1 MKQSLRNQILT
12 FTAVLVAA
20 GSAYSQR
27 YATEIYSDEQI
38 EVISNVSYG
47 TNIRFFPPVN
57 FQSPGA
63 ATDIIDLQTIAA
75 TTGDYPAAYFDLGD
89 QSTTVK
95 VQDMLMDIYQPINS
109 VDNVEARPL
118 IIYLHTGN
126 FLPPPQ
132 NGSPVGLKTDSLAV
146 VACTQWAKRGF
157 VAASVSYRL
166 GWNPTSNEENVRRE
180 TLLNAVFRA
189 IQDAKQAVRFL
200 KDDAANNNTYK
211 IDPTKIVIFG
221 EGSGGYVAL
230 AYATVHDLEAALG
243 LPKFTNPVTDESY
256 VDPDIV
262 GDENGFDGA
271 LTLYK
276 PNGQNGDISMVVNM
290 GGALGD
296 SSWVEAGDVPMI
308 AFHTLRDDFAPFDN
322 GTVIVP
328 TTMGP
333 VVDVSGGNVF
343 IQKAVD
349 LGNNDAFSM
358 LNGNDDPYTQ
368 QAESLYGTGPY
379 DVSNDETI
387 TISSTP
393 YGLYPFVFPL
403 KPFLTNLASP
413 WQWWDPSSP
422 LAQAVVA
429 EIGGNPITAHMASLA
444 SNPNMSPMQGRAY
457 LDTIQGYAIPRIM
470 CVLDLE
476 GSPCA
481 VGIDE
486 VKVENTT
493 TSIYPNPAKSSVTIR
508 NNDEIIRR
516 IELVDITGRVV
527 AVKNVDA
534 HTYTLERGSLSD
546 GIYLMQIH
554 FDAETITKK
563 VLFN

>member
-1 MKQSLRNQILT
+1 MKQSLRIQFLSLA
-12 FTAVLVAA
+12 AVLVAA
-20 GSAYSQR
+20 SSVYSQR
-27 YATEIYSDEQI
+27 YATEIYSDAEI

-47 TNIRFFPPVN
+47 TNIRFLPPVN
-57 FQSPGA
+57 FQSAEA
-63 ATDIIDLQTIAA
+63 ATDVGALQTIAS
-75 TTGDYPAAYFDLGD
+75 TTGDFPAAYFDLGD
-89 QSTTVK
+89 GSTTVK
-95 VQDMLMDIYQPINS
+95 VQDMLMDIYQPMLS
-109 VDNVEARPL
+109 VDNTEARPL

-132 NGSPVGLKTDSLAV
+132 NGSPVGLKTDSLAI

-157 VAASVSYRL
+157 VAASISYRL
-166 GWNPTSNEENVRRE
+166 GWNPMGDAQQRRS

-200 KDDAANNNTYK
+200 KDDAANENTYK
-211 IDPTKIVIFG
+211 IDPTKIVLFG

-230 AYATVHDLEAALG
+230 AYATVHDLDAALG
-243 LPKFTNPVTDESY
+243 LPKFTNPATNESY
-256 VDPDIV
+256 VDPSIV
-262 GDENGFDGA
+262 GDENGFDGM
-271 LTLYK
+271 LTLYR
-276 PNGQNGDISMVVNM
+276 PNGQNGDISMVANM

-296 SSWVEAGDVPMI
+296 SSWVKQGNVPMI
-308 AFHTLRDDFAPFDN
+308 AFHTVRDDFAPFDN

-328 TTMGP
+328 TTMGE

-343 IQKAVD
+343 IQKAAE
-349 LGNNDAFSM
+349 LGNNDAFAM
-358 LNGNDDPYTQ
+358 LNGNNDPYTQ
-368 QAESLYGTGPY
+368 QAESLYGAGPY
-379 DVSNDETI
+379 EISNDLEV

-413 WQWWDPSSP
+413 WQWWNPNSE
-422 LAQAVVA
+422 LAQFVVG
-429 EIGGNPITAHMASLA
+429 EIGGNPVTANMASLQ
-444 SNPNMSPMQGRAY
+444 SNPNMSPTQGRAY

-481 VGIDE
+481 SGIDKA
-486 VKVENTT
+486 KVNSS
-493 TSIYPNPAKSSVTIR
+493 TSIYPNPSQSAITIR
-508 NNDEIIRR
+508 NTDEIIRR

-527 AVKNVDA
+527 AVKEVNA
-534 HTYTLERGSLSD
+534 HTYTLERGSLND

-554 FDAETITKK
+554 FDSQQITKK

>member
-1 MKQSLRNQILT
+1 MKQSLRIQFMSFAAI
-12 FTAVLVAA
+12 LVAA
-20 GSAYSQR
+20 GSTYSQR
-27 YATEIYSDEQI
+27 YATEIYSDAEI

-47 TNIRFFPPVN
+47 TNIRFLPYVDFTTP
-57 FQSPGA
+57 A
-63 ATDIIDLQTIAA
+63 AQADVSFLQGIAS
-75 TTGDYPAAYFDLGD
+75 TTGVYPDAYYDPSD
-89 QSTTVK
+89 ASTTVNI
-95 VQDMLMDIYQPINS
+95 QNMLMDIYQPMHS
-109 VDNVEARPL
+109 ADDTEARPL

-132 NGSPVGLKTDSLAV
+132 NGAPTGIKTDSLAI

-157 VAASVSYRL
+157 VAASISYRL
-166 GWNPTSNEENVRRE
+166 GWNPTGDAQERRS

-200 KDDAANNNTYK
+200 KDDAENANNYK
-211 IDPTKIVIFG
+211 IDPNKIVLFG

-243 LPKFTNPVTDESY
+243 LPKFTNPVTNESY
-256 VDPDIV
+256 VDPGVV
-262 GDENGFDGA
+262 GDENGFDG
-271 LTLYK
+271 TLSLYR
-276 PNGQNGDISMVVNM
+276 PNGQNGDISMIANL

-296 SSWVEAGDVPMI
+296 SSWVNPGNVPMI
-308 AFHTLRDDFAPFDN
+308 AFHTVRDDFAPFDN

-328 TTMGP
+328 TTMGE
-333 VVDVSGGNVF
+333 VVDVSGANVF
-343 IQKAVD
+343 IQRAAE
-349 LGNNDAFSM
+349 LGNNDAFAL
-358 LNGNDDPYTQ
+358 LNGNDDPFTQ

-379 DVSNDETI
+379 AISNDLEV
-387 TISSTP
+387 TISTTP

-403 KPFLTNLASP
+403 RPFLANIASP
-413 WQWWDPSSP
+413 WQWWDPNSP
-422 LAQAVVA
+422 LAQAVVG
-429 EIGGNPITAHMASLA
+429 EVGGNPVTAHMASLA
-444 SNPNMSPMQGRAY
+444 SNPDMSPEQGRAY

-470 CVLDLE
+470 CVLDLP

-486 VKVENTT
+486 VKVENA
-493 TSIYPNPAKSSVTIR
+493 TSIYPNPAKSSLTIR
-508 NNDEIIRR
+508 NDESIIRR

-527 AVKNVDA
+527 AVKNVNA
-534 HTYTLERGSLSD
+534 HTYILERGSLHD

-554 FDAETITKK
+554 FDSEQITKK